1 MAYQAV
7 LQTSNADPRKT
18 VPQRQNTSSGQ
29 LRLY

>member
-1 MAYQAV
+1 MAYQTV
-7 LQTSNADPRKT
+7 PQTSNADPRKT